1 MNSPVPLNALFA
13 ILPESIL
20 AISAS
25 LLFVMEPFIP
35 KNKRDIIGYFALV
48 ALAISGLSLIPL
60 WGENISA
67 FNGMIVVDLY
77 AVVFKAILLIT
88 SGLTILISIRYIK
101 IEKIHLGE
109 YYGLILFATI
119 GMTLL
124 PSTSDLLSF
133 YLSLELMSMSF
144 YILAAFM
151 RKDGKSIEA
160 GIKYFL
166 TGILTSGLM
175 LYAIA
180 LLYGLTGTTHLGAM
194 KAFFASNPTPS
205 ILASPMLLFALVLL
219 VAGFGFKIAA
229 VPFHMW
235 APDVYEG
242 APTPISAFLSVG
254 SKLATFSAMLRIFVF
269 GLAISHGDWW
279 KLLWVVAVLTMTLGN
294 VAALVQ
300 TNFKRL
306 LAYSSISHAGYLLMG
321 LMAKSEYG
329 MAAVVI
335 HAVAYLFMTAGA
347 FTMVI
352 LVCKQGNRGD
362 LIQDMKGLGQAYP
375 VVGVAFILFALSLI
389 GIPPTAGFIGKLF
402 LFGAAIEGEFYW
414 LAVIGIINS
423 VISLY
428 YYFKVATVM
437 FMEKAPNDLHLS
449 SSIPLNIG
457 LLLMS
462 FATLA
467 IGLYPEPLIQT
478 AFSSIRVLF

>member
-1 MNSPVPLNALFA
+1 MESPVPLNALFA

-20 AISAS
+20 VICAC
-25 LLFVMEPFIP
+25 LLFIIEPFLP
-35 KNKRDIIGYFALV
+35 KNRRDLMGYFAMAALTLSGGSLV
-48 ALAISGLSLIPL
+48 LL

-67 FNGMIVVDLY
+67 FNGMIVIDLF
-77 AVVFKAILLIT
+77 ALVFKTILLIT

-101 IEKIHLGE
+101 IEKIHLAE
-109 YYGLILFATI
+109 YYGLILFATV
-119 GMTLL
+119 GMMFL

-133 YLSLELMSMSF
+133 YLSLELMSIAF
-144 YILAAFM
+144 YILVAFM
-151 RKDGKSIEA
+151 RKDPKSLEA

-180 LLYGLTGTTHLGAM
+180 LLYGLTGTTHLGSM
-194 KAFFASNPTPS
+194 KAFFASQNAPS
-205 ILASPMLLFALVLL
+205 ILSNPMLLFALVLL

-242 APTPISAFLSVG
+242 APTPISAFLSIG
-254 SKLATFSAMLRIFVF
+254 SKLSVLSAMLRVFVF
-269 GLAISHGDWW
+269 GLSGSYDDWW
-279 KLLWVVAVLTMTLGN
+279 QILWVVAVLTMTLGN
-294 VAALVQ
+294 IAALVQ

-306 LAYSSISHAGYLLMG
+306 LAYSSIAHAGYFLVGLL
-321 LMAKSEYG
+321 AKSEYG
-329 MAAVVI
+329 MAAIVI
-335 HAVAYLFMTAGA
+335 HSVAYLLMTAGA

-352 LVCKQGNRGD
+352 LACKQGDRGD
-362 LIQDMKGLGQAYP
+362 QIQDLRGLGQEYP
-375 VVGVAFILFALSLI
+375 IVGVAFVLFALSLI

-414 LAVIGIINS
+414 LAVIGVINS

-437 FMEKAPNDLHLS
+437 FMEEAPQGMSLS
-449 SSIPLNIG
+449 FSMPLKVG
-457 LLLMS
+457 LLIMS
-462 FATLA
+462 SATLA
-467 IGLYPEPLIQT
+467 IGLFPELLIQT
-478 AFSSIRVLF
+478 AFASIQVLF